1 MKKINSIILILL
13 LVTLMFSG
21 CAELVRSETTTVE
34 AVVTD
39 TYHRNAWMQPIR
51 AGKVTTFVRHPA
63 KNCVVVEY
71 EEVTLTINDIDM
83 YEQYKDKIGTTI
95 QCELIVDYYDDG
107 TCKRHLKFGD

>member
-13 LVTLMFSG
+13 IVTLMFSG
-21 CAELVRSETTTVE
+21 CAELVRSETMTVD

-71 EEVTLTINDIDM
+71 EEVTLTINDKDV
-83 YEQYKDKIGTTI
+83 YDQYKNNIGAI
-95 QCELIVDYYDDG
+95 VQCELVMDYYDDG
-107 TCKRHLKFGD
+107 TCKRYLKFGD